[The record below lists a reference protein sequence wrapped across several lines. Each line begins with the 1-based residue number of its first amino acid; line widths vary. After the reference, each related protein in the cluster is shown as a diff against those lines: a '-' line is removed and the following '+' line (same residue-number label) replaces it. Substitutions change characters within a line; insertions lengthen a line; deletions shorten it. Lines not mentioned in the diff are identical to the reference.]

1 MSRDKNRDGSAGEG
15 PESAARPAE
24 ASVRLTVATNFEP
37 ELLEAIKG
45 YPVYELFGKLPAD
58 PLGGG
63 RASYMLSPLS
73 KRALAAH
80 VQDAHRHGIRFNY
93 LLNAACLD
101 NREWTRK
108 GQREIRRLLDWLAEI
123 EVDAVT
129 ISLPYLLDL
138 IKRCY
143 PQFRVTVGVF
153 AGVDHVQKAK
163 MWEELGADCIT
174 LESLSVNRRFS
185 LLASLRQSVTCD
197 LMLLV
202 NTNCLQSCPFSQ
214 AHMVALSHASQ
225 GRHPSRGFL
234 LDYCFLRCTRM
245 KLADPVNYIRSDWIR
260 PEDLRHYEAL
270 GYDRFK
276 LVERNAPTDVL
287 VRRVQA
293 YSARHYDGN
302 LLDLVQGWGFRSAR
316 EPARHVRRG
325 LFWSL
330 RTFLR
335 PWAANPLGLLKIRR
349 LAEAQGMLT
358 PLRRD
363 PPVVVDNRA
372 LDGFLEFFFLV
383 DCHERDCERCRYCH
397 RVAERAVRI
406 DPEFRQELLGR
417 YDEVLEDLRSGA
429 MWRYGG
435 KARAQRE
442 LQ

>member
-1 MSRDKNRDGSAGEG
+1 M
-15 PESAARPAE
+15 
-24 ASVRLTVATNFEP
+24 RLSVATNFEP
-37 ELLEAIKG
+37 DLIDALKG

-80 VQDAHRHGIRFNY
+80 VRDAHRRSIRFNY

-108 GQREIRRLLDWLAEI
+108 GQREIRALLDWLAEI
-123 EVDAVT
+123 DVDAVT
-129 ISLPYLLDL
+129 LSLPYLLDL

-143 PQFRVTVGVF
+143 PQLQVTVSVF

-185 LLASLRQSVTCD
+185 LLASLRKSVKCG
-197 LMLLV
+197 LMLLA
-202 NTNCLQSCPFSQ
+202 NTNCLQSCAFSQ

-225 GRHPSRGFL
+225 SGHPSRGFL
-234 LDYCFLRCTRM
+234 LDYCFLQCSRM
-245 KLADPVNYIRSDWIR
+245 KLAEPVNYIRSDWIR

-276 LVERNAPTDVL
+276 LAERNAPTEVM
-287 VRRVQA
+287 VRRVRA
-293 YSARHYDGN
+293 YSEGRYDGN
-302 LLDLVQGWGFRSAR
+302 LLDLVQGWGFRSSP
-316 EPARHVRRG
+316 EPSGYFGRG

-335 PWAANPLGLLKIRR
+335 PWTVNPLQLMKIRR
-349 LAEAQGMLT
+349 LAEAQGMLN

-363 PPVVVDNRA
+363 PPVVIDNRA
-372 LDGFLEFFFLV
+372 LDGFLEFFFTV
-383 DCHERDCERCRYCH
+383 DCHERDCKECGYCS

-406 DPEFRQELLGR
+406 DPEFRREILRR
-417 YDEVLEDLRSGA
+417 YDEVLENLRSGA
-429 MWRYGG
+429 MWRYG
-435 KARAQRE
+435 
-442 LQ
+442 

>member
-1 MSRDKNRDGSAGEG
+1 M
-15 PESAARPAE
+15 
-24 ASVRLTVATNFEP
+24 RLSVATNFEP
-37 ELLEAIKG
+37 NLIDALKG

-80 VQDAHRHGIRFNY
+80 VRDTHRRSIRFNY

-108 GQREIRRLLDWLAEI
+108 GQQEIRGFLDWLAEI

-129 ISLPYLLDL
+129 VSLPYLLVL

-143 PQFRVTVGVF
+143 PQLQVTVSVF

-185 LLASLRQSVTCD
+185 LLASLRKSVKCG
-197 LMLLV
+197 LMLLA
-202 NTNCLQSCPFSQ
+202 NTNCLQSCAFSQ

-225 GRHPSRGFL
+225 SGHPSRGFL
-234 LDYCFLRCTRM
+234 LDYCFLQCSRM
-245 KLADPVNYIRSDWIR
+245 KLAEPVNYIRSDWIR

-276 LVERNAPTDVL
+276 LAERNAPTEVM
-287 VRRVQA
+287 VRRVRA
-293 YSARHYDGN
+293 YSEGRYDGN
-302 LLDLVQGWGFRSAR
+302 LLDLVQGWGFRSSP
-316 EPARHVRRG
+316 EPSGYFGRG

-335 PWAANPLGLLKIRR
+335 PWTVNPLQLMKIRR
-349 LAEAQGMLT
+349 LAEAQGMLN

-363 PPVVVDNRA
+363 PPVVIDNRA
-372 LDGFLEFFFLV
+372 LDGFLEFFFTV
-383 DCHERDCERCRYCH
+383 DCHERDCEECGYCS
-397 RVAERAVRI
+397 RVAEQAVRI
-406 DPEFRQELLGR
+406 DPEFRRDTLR
-417 YDEVLEDLRSGA
+417 HYDEVLENLRSGA
-429 MWRYGG
+429 MWRYGQG
-435 KARAQRE
+435 
-442 LQ
+442 